1 MTVDLPFL
9 CLLSESAWEGGCPC
23 HYCVV
28 DDLENDLFDPF
39 LSLFLSPSLYP
50 ISPAAHV
57 PCCQNPSLLILI
69 MTLSPLLSFHEDH
82 DRCCYRAQNVPHLA
96 RLGHADVAATVA
108 KNDVEAGEEVEEGHG
123 EDPTDSQA
131 AFGCVFAVV
140 EPVPHSAVHRD
151 EADNVRYV
159 EVDLAEIA
167 HLVGEVAADPEVGT
181 GHEAV
186 VALVEV
192 EESAVVLGQPHY
204 VEGEEQGVGNAVVA
218 HLNHEVETVV
228 D

>member
-1 MTVDLPFL
+1 M
-9 CLLSESAWEGGCPC
+9 
-23 HYCVV
+23 
-28 DDLENDLFDPF
+28 
-39 LSLFLSPSLYP
+39 
-50 ISPAAHV
+50 
-57 PCCQNPSLLILI
+57 
-69 MTLSPLLSFHEDH
+69 
-82 DRCCYRAQNVPHLA
+82 
-96 RLGHADVAATVA
+96 
-108 KNDVEAGEEVEEGHG
+108 EAGEEVEEGHG